1 MKQIFRYVGMLSGI
15 LGGLFILFGVI
26 GRFSGEFLD
35 VRYYFNWFRLA
46 EPFIFF
52 GIFSLMAVL
61 ACKDKDDK

>member
-1 MKQIFRYVGMLSGI
+1 MA
-15 LGGLFILFGVI
+15 GGLFILFGII
-26 GRFSGEFLD
+26 GRFSGVFLN

-61 ACKDKDDK
+61 ACKDKGDK